1 MWKPFAQTDRNHVIP
16 KFDRNRGVRGRV
28 PREDEKRLNQLTLT
42 QKLFGGIGMI
52 LLLVVIGM
60 GYNLMALNDATSRCE
75 EMISSDVMRMK
86 AADELS
92 LGMVR
97 QAYGLRG
104 YILEQEPARLEAE
117 QQGSEEKKE
126 AINALLELSPSTEET
141 KELENLMSYALGY
154 DDLAQQ
160 LIQAIDADDQETVD
174 RLALRLM
181 PDVTASIIESG
192 ETMQAESEAAML
204 AKQAQLESRGQS
216 ALIYSA
222 VIAVII
228 FVLTLGAGY
237 FLQRMVTVP
246 LRQLSDEV
254 GIVADGDL
262 TRADLQALTRDEIGE
277 LMLGFNQ
284 MKGNLRELID
294 EVSRNAQEIT
304 AQSEELYA
312 STEEMSSQTEETTR
326 MIEQVVGETV
336 NQAAAA
342 SKSGQAVAA
351 ADEGVER
358 IATSIGTIS
367 QDVQTSLKLAERGE
381 QTIQQ
386 AKQEVLAL
394 ESETVV
400 TGQSITALKQQ
411 SDEIA
416 LITEVIQSITDQTN
430 LLALN
435 AAIEAARAGE
445 QGKGFAVV
453 AEEVRKLAEQ
463 SKQSASQIAGLI
475 ESIQTQ
481 SNACSNVTP
490 SVPAAS
496 RQTRRCSKKRRSRS
510 NKSSGNCTPRSRT
523 RNKSGSPRAR
533 SRRRRNKSRQRQS
546 IWRVT
551 VKARPR
557 RCVASVRQP
566 TPSSR

>member
-1 MWKPFAQTDRNHVIP
+1 M
-16 KFDRNRGVRGRV
+16 
-28 PREDEKRLNQLTLT
+28 KRFNQLSLT
-42 QKLFGGIGMI
+42 QKLFSGIGLI
-52 LLLVVIGM
+52 LLFVTLGM
-60 GYNLMALNDATSRCE
+60 GYNLWTLQNMTSQYE
-75 EMISSDVMRMK
+75 DMISHDVMKMK
-86 AADELS
+86 AADDLS
-92 LGMVR
+92 LGMTR
-97 QAYGLRG
+97 QAYGVRG
-104 YILEQEPARLEAE
+104 YILVQNDERRAQIERGAK
-117 QQGSEEKKE
+117 EKKE
-126 AINALLELSPSTEET
+126 ALEQLLALSKTEAET
-141 KELENLMSYALGY
+141 KELESMLSYANGY
-154 DDLAQQ
+154 DDLAQEV
-160 LIQAIDADDQETVD
+160 IVAADNQDQDNID
-174 RLALRLM
+174 RLTLRLM
-181 PDVTASIIESG
+181 PDVTASISETG
-192 ETMQAESEAAML
+192 ERLQAETEATIVE
-204 AKQAQLESRGQS
+204 KQQELERLGGQ
-216 ALIYSA
+216 AFLYSA
-222 VIAVII
+222 GIALLILL
-228 FVLTLGAGY
+228 LTLGAGY
-237 FLQRMVTVP
+237 MLQRMVTVP

-277 LMLGFNQ
+277 LMIGFNQ

-326 MIEQVVGETV
+326 MIEQVVGETI

-342 SKSGQAVAA
+342 SKSGQSVAA

-394 ESETVV
+394 ESETVT

-475 ESIQTQ
+475 ESIQVQ
-481 SNACSNVTP
+481 SNAVLERHAISARRVETNTTLLEEATTSFQQIVGQLHA
-490 SVPAAS
+490 SVENTEQI
-496 RQTRRCSKKRRSRS
+496 R
-510 NKSSGNCTPRSRT
+510 
-523 RNKSGSPRAR
+523 
-533 SRRRRNKSRQRQS
+533 
-546 IWRVT
+546 
-551 VKARPR
+551 
-557 RCVASVRQP
+557 VASSEIAITTKQVATAAIHMASDSEGTAETMRSVGETADAQLAMIQELNGVAESLGNM
-566 TPSSR
+566 TGDLQTLIGRFQT

>member
-1 MWKPFAQTDRNHVIP
+1 M
-16 KFDRNRGVRGRV
+16 
-28 PREDEKRLNQLTLT
+28 KRFNQLSLT
-42 QKLFGGIGMI
+42 QKLFSGIGLI
-52 LLLVVIGM
+52 LLFVTLGM
-60 GYNLMALNDATSRCE
+60 GYNLWTLQNMTSQYE
-75 EMISSDVMRMK
+75 DMIRDDVMKMK
-86 AADELS
+86 AADDLS
-92 LGMVR
+92 LGMTR
-97 QAYGLRG
+97 QAYGVRG
-104 YILEQEPARLEAE
+104 YILVQDDERRAQIERGAK
-117 QQGSEEKKE
+117 EKKE
-126 AINALLELSPSTEET
+126 ALEQLLALSNTDAET
-141 KELENLMSYALGY
+141 KELESMLSYATGY
-154 DDLAQQ
+154 DDLAQEV
-160 LIQAIDADDQETVD
+160 IVAADNQDQDNID
-174 RLALRLM
+174 RLTLRLM
-181 PDVTASIIESG
+181 PDVTASISETG
-192 ETMQAESEAAML
+192 ERLQAETEATIVE
-204 AKQAQLESRGQS
+204 KQQELERLGGQAFLYS
-216 ALIYSA
+216 TGIALLILL
-222 VIAVII
+222 
-228 FVLTLGAGY
+228 LTLGAGY
-237 FLQRMVTVP
+237 MLQRMVTVP

-336 NQAAAA
+336 NQATAA

-394 ESETVV
+394 ESETVT

-475 ESIQTQ
+475 ESIQVQ
-481 SNACSNVTP
+481 SNAVLERHAISARRVETNTALLEEATASFQQIVGQLHA
-490 SVPAAS
+490 SVENTEQI
-496 RQTRRCSKKRRSRS
+496 R
-510 NKSSGNCTPRSRT
+510 
-523 RNKSGSPRAR
+523 
-533 SRRRRNKSRQRQS
+533 
-546 IWRVT
+546 
-551 VKARPR
+551 
-557 RCVASVRQP
+557 VASSEIAMTTKQVATAAIHMASDSEGTAETMRSVGETADAQLAMIQELNGVAESLGNM
-566 TPSSR
+566 TGDLQTLIGRFQT

>member
-1 MWKPFAQTDRNHVIP
+1 MK
-16 KFDRNRGVRGRV
+16 
-28 PREDEKRLNQLTLT
+28 KRLNQLTLT

-60 GYNLMALNDATSRCE
+60 GYNLMALNDATSRYE

-174 RLALRLM
+174 RLALRLL

-262 TRADLQALTRDEIGE
+262 TRVDLQVLTRDEIGE
-277 LMLGFNQ
+277 LMIGFNQ
-284 MKGNLRELID
+284 MKGNLRELIN

-326 MIEQVVGETV
+326 MIEQVVGETI

-394 ESETVV
+394 ESETVT

-475 ESIQTQ
+475 ESIQAQ
-481 SNACSNVTP
+481 SNAVLERHAISARRVETNTALLEEATASFQQIVGQLHA
-490 SVPAAS
+490 SVENTEQI
-496 RQTRRCSKKRRSRS
+496 R
-510 NKSSGNCTPRSRT
+510 
-523 RNKSGSPRAR
+523 
-533 SRRRRNKSRQRQS
+533 
-546 IWRVT
+546 
-551 VKARPR
+551 
-557 RCVASVRQP
+557 VASNEIAITTKQVATAAIHMASDSEGTAETMRSVGETADAQLAMIQELNGVAESLGNM
-566 TPSSR
+566 TGDLQTLIGRFQT

>member
-1 MWKPFAQTDRNHVIP
+1 M
-16 KFDRNRGVRGRV
+16 
-28 PREDEKRLNQLTLT
+28 KRFNQLSLT
-42 QKLFGGIGMI
+42 QKLFSGIGLI
-52 LLLVVIGM
+52 LLFVTLGM
-60 GYNLMALNDATSRCE
+60 GYNLWTLQNMTSQYE
-75 EMISSDVMRMK
+75 DMIRDDVMKMK
-86 AADELS
+86 AADDLS
-92 LGMVR
+92 LGMTR
-97 QAYGLRG
+97 QAYGVRG
-104 YILEQEPARLEAE
+104 YILVQDDERRAQIERGAK
-117 QQGSEEKKE
+117 EKKE
-126 AINALLELSPSTEET
+126 AIEQLLALSNTDAET
-141 KELENLMSYALGY
+141 KELESMLSYATGY
-154 DDLAQQ
+154 DDLAQEV
-160 LIQAIDADDQETVD
+160 IVAADNNDQDNID
-174 RLALRLM
+174 RLTLRLM
-181 PDVTASIIESG
+181 PDVTASISETG
-192 ETMQAESEAAML
+192 ERLQAETEATIVE
-204 AKQAQLESRGQS
+204 KQQELERLGGQAFLYS
-216 ALIYSA
+216 TGIALLILL
-222 VIAVII
+222 
-228 FVLTLGAGY
+228 LTLGAGY
-237 FLQRMVTVP
+237 MLQRMVTVP

-277 LMLGFNQ
+277 LMIGFNQ

-342 SKSGQAVAA
+342 SKSGQAVAV

-394 ESETVV
+394 ESETVT

-475 ESIQTQ
+475 ESIQVQ
-481 SNACSNVTP
+481 SNAVLERHAISARRVETNTALLEEATASFQQIVGQLHA
-490 SVPAAS
+490 SVENTEQI
-496 RQTRRCSKKRRSRS
+496 R
-510 NKSSGNCTPRSRT
+510 
-523 RNKSGSPRAR
+523 
-533 SRRRRNKSRQRQS
+533 
-546 IWRVT
+546 
-551 VKARPR
+551 
-557 RCVASVRQP
+557 VASSEIAMTTKQVATAAIHMASDSEGTAETMRSVGETADAQLAMIQELNGVAESLGNM
-566 TPSSR
+566 TGDLQTLIGRFQT

>member
-1 MWKPFAQTDRNHVIP
+1 MM
-16 KFDRNRGVRGRV
+16 
-28 PREDEKRLNQLTLT
+28 KRFNQLSLT
-42 QKLFGGIGMI
+42 QKLFSGIGLI
-52 LLLVVIGM
+52 LLFVTLGM
-60 GYNLMALNDATSRCE
+60 GYNLWTLQNMTSQYE
-75 EMISSDVMRMK
+75 EMIRNDVMKMK
-86 AADELS
+86 AADDLS
-92 LGMVR
+92 LGMTR
-97 QAYGLRG
+97 QAYGVRG
-104 YILEQEPARLEAE
+104 YILVQEDVRREQIERGAK
-117 QQGSEEKKE
+117 EKKE
-126 AINALLELSPSTEET
+126 ALEQLLALSKTKAET
-141 KELENLMSYALGY
+141 KELESMLSYANGY
-154 DDLAQQ
+154 DDLAQEV
-160 LIQAIDADDQETVD
+160 IVAADNNDQDNID
-174 RLALRLM
+174 RLTLRLM
-181 PDVTASIIESG
+181 PDVTASISETG
-192 ETMQAESEAAML
+192 ERLQAETEATIVE
-204 AKQAQLESRGQS
+204 KQQELERLGGQAFLYS
-216 ALIYSA
+216 TGIALLILL
-222 VIAVII
+222 
-228 FVLTLGAGY
+228 LTLGAGY

-262 TRADLQALTRDEIGE
+262 TRADLEVLTRDEIGE
-277 LMLGFNQ
+277 LMIGFNQ

-294 EVSRNAQEIT
+294 EVSRNAKEIT

-367 QDVQTSLKLAERGE
+367 QDVQTSLALAERGE

-394 ESETVV
+394 ESETVM

-481 SNACSNVTP
+481 SNAVLERHAISARRVETNTALLEEATASFQQIVGQLHA
-490 SVPAAS
+490 SVENTEQI
-496 RQTRRCSKKRRSRS
+496 R
-510 NKSSGNCTPRSRT
+510 
-523 RNKSGSPRAR
+523 
-533 SRRRRNKSRQRQS
+533 
-546 IWRVT
+546 
-551 VKARPR
+551 
-557 RCVASVRQP
+557 VASNEIATTTKQVATAAIHMASDSEGMAETMRSVGETADAQLAMIQELNGVAESLGNM
-566 TPSSR
+566 TGDLQTLIGRFQT

>member
-1 MWKPFAQTDRNHVIP
+1 M
-16 KFDRNRGVRGRV
+16 
-28 PREDEKRLNQLTLT
+28 KRFNQLSLT
-42 QKLFGGIGMI
+42 QKLFSGIGLI
-52 LLLVVIGM
+52 LLFVTLGM
-60 GYNLMALNDATSRCE
+60 GYNLWTLQNMTSQYE
-75 EMISSDVMRMK
+75 DMIRDDVMKMK
-86 AADELS
+86 AADDLS
-92 LGMVR
+92 LGMTR
-97 QAYGLRG
+97 QAYGVRG
-104 YILEQEPARLEAE
+104 YILVQDDERRAQIERGAK
-117 QQGSEEKKE
+117 EKKE
-126 AINALLELSPSTEET
+126 AIEQLLALSNTDAET
-141 KELENLMSYALGY
+141 KELESMLSYATGY
-154 DDLAQQ
+154 DDLAQEV
-160 LIQAIDADDQETVD
+160 IVAADNNDQDNID
-174 RLALRLM
+174 RLTLRLM
-181 PDVTASIIESG
+181 PDVTASISETG
-192 ETMQAESEAAML
+192 ERLQAETEATIVE
-204 AKQAQLESRGQS
+204 KQQELERLGGQAFLYS
-216 ALIYSA
+216 TGIALLILL
-222 VIAVII
+222 
-228 FVLTLGAGY
+228 LTLGAGY
-237 FLQRMVTVP
+237 MLQRMVTVP

-336 NQAAAA
+336 NQATAA

-394 ESETVV
+394 ESETVT

-475 ESIQTQ
+475 ESIQVQ
-481 SNACSNVTP
+481 SNAVLERHAISARRVETNTALLEEATASFQQIVGQLHA
-490 SVPAAS
+490 SVENTEQI
-496 RQTRRCSKKRRSRS
+496 R
-510 NKSSGNCTPRSRT
+510 
-523 RNKSGSPRAR
+523 
-533 SRRRRNKSRQRQS
+533 
-546 IWRVT
+546 
-551 VKARPR
+551 
-557 RCVASVRQP
+557 VASSEIAMMTKQVATAAINMASDSEGTAETMRSVGETADSQLAMIQELNGVAESLGNM
-566 TPSSR
+566 TGDLQTLIGRFQT

>member
-1 MWKPFAQTDRNHVIP
+1 MK
-16 KFDRNRGVRGRV
+16 
-28 PREDEKRLNQLTLT
+28 KRLNQLTLT

-60 GYNLMALNDATSRCE
+60 GYNLMALNDATSRYE

-174 RLALRLM
+174 RLALRLL

-216 ALIYSA
+216 ALIYST

-246 LRQLSDEV
+246 LRQLSNEV

-277 LMLGFNQ
+277 LMIGFNQ

-326 MIEQVVGETV
+326 MIEQVVGETI

-394 ESETVV
+394 ESETVT

-475 ESIQTQ
+475 ESIQAQ
-481 SNACSNVTP
+481 STAVLERHAISARRVETNTTLLEEATASFQQIVGQLHA
-490 SVPAAS
+490 SVENTEQI
-496 RQTRRCSKKRRSRS
+496 R
-510 NKSSGNCTPRSRT
+510 
-523 RNKSGSPRAR
+523 
-533 SRRRRNKSRQRQS
+533 
-546 IWRVT
+546 
-551 VKARPR
+551 
-557 RCVASVRQP
+557 VASNEIAITTKQVATAAIHMASDSEGTAETMRSVGETADAQLAMIQELNGVAESLGNM
-566 TPSSR
+566 TGDLQTLIGRFQT

>member
-1 MWKPFAQTDRNHVIP
+1 M
-16 KFDRNRGVRGRV
+16 
-28 PREDEKRLNQLTLT
+28 KRFNQLSLT
-42 QKLFGGIGMI
+42 QKLFSGIGLI
-52 LLLVVIGM
+52 LLFVTIGM
-60 GYNLMALNDATSRCE
+60 GYNLWTLQNMTSQYE
-75 EMISSDVMRMK
+75 DMISHDVMKMK
-86 AADELS
+86 AADDLS
-92 LGMVR
+92 LGMTR
-97 QAYGLRG
+97 QAYGVRG
-104 YILEQEPARLEAE
+104 YILVQNDERRAQIERGAK
-117 QQGSEEKKE
+117 EKKE
-126 AINALLELSPSTEET
+126 ALEQLLALSKTEAET
-141 KELENLMSYALGY
+141 KELESMLSYANGY
-154 DDLAQQ
+154 DDLAQEV
-160 LIQAIDADDQETVD
+160 IVAADNQDQDNID
-174 RLALRLM
+174 RLTLRLM
-181 PDVTASIIESG
+181 PDVTASISETG
-192 ETMQAESEAAML
+192 ERLQAETEATIVE
-204 AKQAQLESRGQS
+204 KQQELERLGGQAFLYS
-216 ALIYSA
+216 TGIALLILL
-222 VIAVII
+222 
-228 FVLTLGAGY
+228 LTLGAGY
-237 FLQRMVTVP
+237 MLQRMVTVP
-246 LRQLSDEV
+246 LRQLSNEV

-277 LMLGFNQ
+277 LMIGFNQ

-326 MIEQVVGETV
+326 MIEQVVGETI

-394 ESETVV
+394 ESETVT

-475 ESIQTQ
+475 ESIQVQ
-481 SNACSNVTP
+481 SNAVLERHAISARRVETNTALLEEATTSFQQIVGQLHA
-490 SVPAAS
+490 SVENTEQI
-496 RQTRRCSKKRRSRS
+496 R
-510 NKSSGNCTPRSRT
+510 
-523 RNKSGSPRAR
+523 
-533 SRRRRNKSRQRQS
+533 
-546 IWRVT
+546 
-551 VKARPR
+551 
-557 RCVASVRQP
+557 VASSEIAITTKQVATAAIHMASDSEGTAETMRSVGETADAQLAMIQELNGVAESLGNM
-566 TPSSR
+566 TGDLQTLIGRFQT

>member
-1 MWKPFAQTDRNHVIP
+1 M
-16 KFDRNRGVRGRV
+16 
-28 PREDEKRLNQLTLT
+28 KRFNQLSLT
-42 QKLFGGIGMI
+42 QKLFSGIGLI
-52 LLLVVIGM
+52 LLFVTLGM
-60 GYNLMALNDATSRCE
+60 GYNLWTLQNMTSQYE
-75 EMISSDVMRMK
+75 EMIRHDVMKMK
-86 AADELS
+86 AADDLS
-92 LGMVR
+92 LGMTR
-97 QAYGLRG
+97 QAYGIRG
-104 YILEQEPARLEAE
+104 YILVQDDERRAQIERGAK
-117 QQGSEEKKE
+117 EKKE
-126 AINALLELSPSTEET
+126 ALEQLLALSKTDAET
-141 KELENLMSYALGY
+141 KELESMLSYANGY
-154 DDLAQQ
+154 DDLAQEV
-160 LIQAIDADDQETVD
+160 IVAADNQDQDNID
-174 RLALRLM
+174 RLTLRLM
-181 PDVTASIIESG
+181 PDVTASISETG
-192 ETMQAESEAAML
+192 ERLQAETEATIVE
-204 AKQAQLESRGQS
+204 KQQELERLGGQ
-216 ALIYSA
+216 AFLYSA
-222 VIAVII
+222 GIALLILL
-228 FVLTLGAGY
+228 LTLGAGY
-237 FLQRMVTVP
+237 MLQRMVTVP
-246 LRQLSDEV
+246 LRQLSNEV

-277 LMLGFNQ
+277 LMIGFNQ

-342 SKSGQAVAA
+342 SKSGHAVAA

-367 QDVQTSLKLAERGE
+367 QDVQTSLSLAERGE

-394 ESETVV
+394 ESETVT

-475 ESIQTQ
+475 ESIQAQ
-481 SNACSNVTP
+481 STAVLERHAISARRVETNTTLLEEATASFQQIVGQLHA
-490 SVPAAS
+490 SVENTEQI
-496 RQTRRCSKKRRSRS
+496 R
-510 NKSSGNCTPRSRT
+510 
-523 RNKSGSPRAR
+523 
-533 SRRRRNKSRQRQS
+533 
-546 IWRVT
+546 
-551 VKARPR
+551 
-557 RCVASVRQP
+557 VASNEIAITTKQVATAAIHMASDSEGTAETMRSVGETADAQLAMIQELNGVAESLGNM
-566 TPSSR
+566 TSDLQTLIGRFQT

>member
-1 MWKPFAQTDRNHVIP
+1 MK
-16 KFDRNRGVRGRV
+16 
-28 PREDEKRLNQLTLT
+28 KRLNQLTLT

-60 GYNLMALNDATSRCE
+60 GYNLMALNDATSRYE

-174 RLALRLM
+174 RLALRLL

-277 LMLGFNQ
+277 LMIGFNQ

-475 ESIQTQ
+475 ESIQVQ
-481 SNACSNVTP
+481 SNAVLERHAISARRVETNTALLEEATASFQQIVGQLHA
-490 SVPAAS
+490 SVENTEQI
-496 RQTRRCSKKRRSRS
+496 R
-510 NKSSGNCTPRSRT
+510 
-523 RNKSGSPRAR
+523 
-533 SRRRRNKSRQRQS
+533 
-546 IWRVT
+546 
-551 VKARPR
+551 
-557 RCVASVRQP
+557 VASSEIATTTKQVATAAINMASDSEGTAETMRSVGETADSQLAMIQELNGVAESLGNM
-566 TPSSR
+566 TGDLQTLIGRFQT

>member
-1 MWKPFAQTDRNHVIP
+1 M
-16 KFDRNRGVRGRV
+16 
-28 PREDEKRLNQLTLT
+28 KRFNQLSLT
-42 QKLFGGIGMI
+42 QKLFSGIGLI
-52 LLLVVIGM
+52 LLFVTLGM
-60 GYNLMALNDATSRCE
+60 GYNLWTLQNMTSQYE
-75 EMISSDVMRMK
+75 SMISHDVMKMK
-86 AADELS
+86 AADDLS
-92 LGMVR
+92 LGMTR
-97 QAYGLRG
+97 QAYGVRG
-104 YILEQEPARLEAE
+104 YILVQDDERRAQIERGAK
-117 QQGSEEKKE
+117 EKKE
-126 AINALLELSPSTEET
+126 AIEQLLALSNTDAET
-141 KELENLMSYALGY
+141 KELESMLSYATGY
-154 DDLAQQ
+154 DDLAQEV
-160 LIQAIDADDQETVD
+160 IVAADNNDQDNID
-174 RLALRLM
+174 RLTLRLM
-181 PDVTASIIESG
+181 PDVTASISETG
-192 ETMQAESEAAML
+192 ERLQAETEATIVE
-204 AKQAQLESRGQS
+204 KQQELERLGGQAFLYS
-216 ALIYSA
+216 TGIALLILL
-222 VIAVII
+222 
-228 FVLTLGAGY
+228 LTLGAGY
-237 FLQRMVTVP
+237 MLQRMVTVP

-277 LMLGFNQ
+277 LMIGFNQ

-367 QDVQTSLKLAERGE
+367 QDVQTSLRLAERGE

-394 ESETVV
+394 ESETVT

-475 ESIQTQ
+475 ESIQVQ
-481 SNACSNVTP
+481 SNAVLERHAISARRVETNTALLEEATASFQQIVGQLHA
-490 SVPAAS
+490 SVENTEQI
-496 RQTRRCSKKRRSRS
+496 R
-510 NKSSGNCTPRSRT
+510 
-523 RNKSGSPRAR
+523 
-533 SRRRRNKSRQRQS
+533 
-546 IWRVT
+546 
-551 VKARPR
+551 
-557 RCVASVRQP
+557 VASSEIAMTTKQVATAAINMASDSEGTAETMRSVGETADSQLAMIQELNGVAESLGNM
-566 TPSSR
+566 TGDLQTLIGRFQT

>member
-1 MWKPFAQTDRNHVIP
+1 M
-16 KFDRNRGVRGRV
+16 
-28 PREDEKRLNQLTLT
+28 KRFNQLSLT
-42 QKLFGGIGMI
+42 QKLFSGIGLI
-52 LLLVVIGM
+52 LLFVTLGM
-60 GYNLMALNDATSRCE
+60 GYNLWTLQNMTTQYE
-75 EMISSDVMRMK
+75 EMIGHDVMKMK
-86 AADELS
+86 AADDLS
-92 LGMVR
+92 LGMTR
-97 QAYGLRG
+97 QAYGVRG
-104 YILEQEPARLEAE
+104 YILVQEDERREQIER
-117 QQGSEEKKE
+117 GGKEKKE
-126 AINALLELSPSTEET
+126 ALEQLLALAKTEAER
-141 KELENLMSYALGY
+141 KEFESMLSYATGY
-154 DDLAQQ
+154 DDLAQEV
-160 LIQAIDADDQETVD
+160 IVAADNQDQDNID
-174 RLALRLM
+174 RLTLRLM
-181 PDVTASIIESG
+181 PDVTASITATG
-192 ETMQAESEAAML
+192 EQLQAETEATIVE
-204 AKQAQLESRGQS
+204 KQRELEQLGGQAFLYS
-216 ALIYSA
+216 TGIAILILL
-222 VIAVII
+222 
-228 FVLTLGAGY
+228 LTLGAGY
-237 FLQRMVTVP
+237 MLQRMVTVP
-246 LRQLSDEV
+246 LRQLSNEV

-277 LMLGFNQ
+277 LMVGFNQ

-326 MIEQVVGETV
+326 MIEQVVGQTV

-481 SNACSNVTP
+481 SNAVLERHAISARRVETNTALLEEATASFQQIVGQLHA
-490 SVPAAS
+490 SVENTEQI
-496 RQTRRCSKKRRSRS
+496 R
-510 NKSSGNCTPRSRT
+510 
-523 RNKSGSPRAR
+523 
-533 SRRRRNKSRQRQS
+533 
-546 IWRVT
+546 
-551 VKARPR
+551 
-557 RCVASVRQP
+557 VASTEIAMTTKQVATATIHMASDSEGTAETMRSVGETADAQLAMIQELNGVAESLGNM
-566 TPSSR
+566 TGDLQTLIGRFQT

>member
-1 MWKPFAQTDRNHVIP
+1 MK
-16 KFDRNRGVRGRV
+16 
-28 PREDEKRLNQLTLT
+28 KRLNQLTLT

-60 GYNLMALNDATSRCE
+60 GYNLMALNDATSRYE

-174 RLALRLM
+174 RLALRLL

-237 FLQRMVTVP
+237 MLQRMVTVP
-246 LRQLSDEV
+246 LRQLSNEV

-277 LMLGFNQ
+277 LMIGFNQ

-326 MIEQVVGETV
+326 MIEQVVGETI

-394 ESETVV
+394 ESETVT

-475 ESIQTQ
+475 ESIQAQ
-481 SNACSNVTP
+481 SNAVLERHAISARRVETNTTLLEEATASFQQIVGQLHA
-490 SVPAAS
+490 SVENTEQI
-496 RQTRRCSKKRRSRS
+496 R
-510 NKSSGNCTPRSRT
+510 
-523 RNKSGSPRAR
+523 
-533 SRRRRNKSRQRQS
+533 
-546 IWRVT
+546 
-551 VKARPR
+551 
-557 RCVASVRQP
+557 VASNEIAITTKQVATAAIHMASDSEGTAETMRSVGETADAQLAMIQELNGVAESLGNM
-566 TPSSR
+566 TGDLQTLIGRFQT

>member
-1 MWKPFAQTDRNHVIP
+1 MK
-16 KFDRNRGVRGRV
+16 
-28 PREDEKRLNQLTLT
+28 KRLNQLTLT

-60 GYNLMALNDATSRCE
+60 GYNLMALNDATSRYE

-174 RLALRLM
+174 RLALRLL

-277 LMLGFNQ
+277 LMIGFNQ

-475 ESIQTQ
+475 ESIQVQ
-481 SNACSNVTP
+481 SNAVLERHAISARRVETNTALLEEATASFQQIVGQLHA
-490 SVPAAS
+490 SVENTEQI
-496 RQTRRCSKKRRSRS
+496 R
-510 NKSSGNCTPRSRT
+510 
-523 RNKSGSPRAR
+523 
-533 SRRRRNKSRQRQS
+533 
-546 IWRVT
+546 
-551 VKARPR
+551 
-557 RCVASVRQP
+557 VASSEIAMTTKQVATAAIHMASDSEGMAETMRSVGETADAQLAMIQELNGVAESLGNM
-566 TPSSR
+566 TGDLQTLIGRFQT

>member
-1 MWKPFAQTDRNHVIP
+1 M
-16 KFDRNRGVRGRV
+16 
-28 PREDEKRLNQLTLT
+28 KRFNQLSLT
-42 QKLFGGIGMI
+42 QKLFSGIGLI
-52 LLLVVIGM
+52 LLFVTLGM
-60 GYNLMALNDATSRCE
+60 GYNLWTLQNMTSQYE
-75 EMISSDVMRMK
+75 DMIRDDVMKMK
-86 AADELS
+86 AADDLS
-92 LGMVR
+92 LGMTR
-97 QAYGLRG
+97 QAYGVRG
-104 YILEQEPARLEAE
+104 YILVQDDERRAQIERGAK
-117 QQGSEEKKE
+117 EKKE
-126 AINALLELSPSTEET
+126 AIEQLLALSNTDAET
-141 KELENLMSYALGY
+141 KELESMLSYATGY
-154 DDLAQQ
+154 DDLAQEV
-160 LIQAIDADDQETVD
+160 IVAADNNDQDNID
-174 RLALRLM
+174 RLTLRLM
-181 PDVTASIIESG
+181 PDVTASISETG
-192 ETMQAESEAAML
+192 ERLQAETEATIVE
-204 AKQAQLESRGQS
+204 KQQELERLGGQAFLYS
-216 ALIYSA
+216 TGIALLILL
-222 VIAVII
+222 
-228 FVLTLGAGY
+228 LTLGAGY
-237 FLQRMVTVP
+237 MLQRMVTVP

-277 LMLGFNQ
+277 LMIGFNQ

-342 SKSGQAVAA
+342 SKSGQAVAV

-394 ESETVV
+394 ESETVT

-475 ESIQTQ
+475 ESIQVQ
-481 SNACSNVTP
+481 SNAVLERHAISARRVETNTALLEEATASFQQIVGQLHA
-490 SVPAAS
+490 SVENTEQI
-496 RQTRRCSKKRRSRS
+496 R
-510 NKSSGNCTPRSRT
+510 
-523 RNKSGSPRAR
+523 
-533 SRRRRNKSRQRQS
+533 
-546 IWRVT
+546 
-551 VKARPR
+551 
-557 RCVASVRQP
+557 VASSEIAMTTKQVATAAINMASDSEGTAETMRSVGETADSQLAMIQELNGVAESLGNM
-566 TPSSR
+566 TGDLQTLIGRFQT

>member
-1 MWKPFAQTDRNHVIP
+1 M
-16 KFDRNRGVRGRV
+16 
-28 PREDEKRLNQLTLT
+28 KRFNQLSLT
-42 QKLFGGIGMI
+42 QKLFSGIGLI
-52 LLLVVIGM
+52 LLFVTLGM
-60 GYNLMALNDATSRCE
+60 GYNLWTLQNMTTQYE
-75 EMISSDVMRMK
+75 EMISHDVMKMK
-86 AADELS
+86 AADDLS
-92 LGMVR
+92 LGMTR
-97 QAYGLRG
+97 QAYGVRG
-104 YILEQEPARLEAE
+104 YILVQEDERREQIER
-117 QQGSEEKKE
+117 GGKEKKE
-126 AINALLELSPSTEET
+126 ALEQLLALAKTEAER
-141 KELENLMSYALGY
+141 KEFESMLSYAIGY
-154 DDLAQQ
+154 DDLAQEV
-160 LIQAIDADDQETVD
+160 IVAADNQDQDNID
-174 RLALRLM
+174 RLTLRLM
-181 PDVTASIIESG
+181 PDVTASITATG
-192 ETMQAESEAAML
+192 EQLQAETEATIVE
-204 AKQAQLESRGQS
+204 KQRELEQLGGQAFLYS
-216 ALIYSA
+216 TGIAILILL
-222 VIAVII
+222 
-228 FVLTLGAGY
+228 LTLGAGY
-237 FLQRMVTVP
+237 MLQRMVTVP
-246 LRQLSDEV
+246 LRQLSNEV

-277 LMLGFNQ
+277 LMVGFNQ

-326 MIEQVVGETV
+326 MIEQVVGQTV

-481 SNACSNVTP
+481 SNAVLERHAISARRVETNTALLEEATASFQQIVGQLHA
-490 SVPAAS
+490 SVENTE
-496 RQTRRCSKKRRSRS
+496 QI
-510 NKSSGNCTPRSRT
+510 
-523 RNKSGSPRAR
+523 
-533 SRRRRNKSRQRQS
+533 Q
-546 IWRVT
+546 
-551 VKARPR
+551 
-557 RCVASVRQP
+557 VASTEIAMTTKQVATATIHMASDSEGTAETMRSVGETADAQLAMIQELNGVAESLGNM
-566 TPSSR
+566 TGDLQTLIGRFQT

>member
-1 MWKPFAQTDRNHVIP
+1 M
-16 KFDRNRGVRGRV
+16 
-28 PREDEKRLNQLTLT
+28 KRFNQLSLT
-42 QKLFGGIGMI
+42 QKLFSGIGLI
-52 LLLVVIGM
+52 LLFVTLGM
-60 GYNLMALNDATSRCE
+60 GYNLWTLQNMTSQYE
-75 EMISSDVMRMK
+75 DMIRDDVMKMK
-86 AADELS
+86 AADDLS
-92 LGMVR
+92 LGMTR
-97 QAYGLRG
+97 QAYGVRG
-104 YILEQEPARLEAE
+104 YILVQDDERRAQIERGAK
-117 QQGSEEKKE
+117 EKKE
-126 AINALLELSPSTEET
+126 AIEQLLALSNTDAET
-141 KELENLMSYALGY
+141 KELESMLSYATGY
-154 DDLAQQ
+154 DDLAQEV
-160 LIQAIDADDQETVD
+160 IVAADNNDQDNID
-174 RLALRLM
+174 RLTLRLM
-181 PDVTASIIESG
+181 PDVTASISETG
-192 ETMQAESEAAML
+192 ERLQAETEATIVE
-204 AKQAQLESRGQS
+204 KQQELERLGGQAFLYS
-216 ALIYSA
+216 TGIAILILL
-222 VIAVII
+222 
-228 FVLTLGAGY
+228 LTLGAGY
-237 FLQRMVTVP
+237 MLQRMVTVP

-336 NQAAAA
+336 NQATAA

-394 ESETVV
+394 ESETVT

-475 ESIQTQ
+475 ESIQVQ
-481 SNACSNVTP
+481 SNAVLERHAISARRVETNTALLEEATASFQQIVGQLHA
-490 SVPAAS
+490 SVENTEQI
-496 RQTRRCSKKRRSRS
+496 R
-510 NKSSGNCTPRSRT
+510 
-523 RNKSGSPRAR
+523 
-533 SRRRRNKSRQRQS
+533 
-546 IWRVT
+546 
-551 VKARPR
+551 
-557 RCVASVRQP
+557 VASSEIAMMTKQVATAAINMASDSEGTAETMRSVGETADSQLAMIQELNGVAESLGNM
-566 TPSSR
+566 TGDLQTLIGRFQT

>member
-1 MWKPFAQTDRNHVIP
+1 
-16 KFDRNRGVRGRV
+16 
-28 PREDEKRLNQLTLT
+28 
-42 QKLFGGIGMI
+42 
-52 LLLVVIGM
+52 M
-60 GYNLMALNDATSRCE
+60 GYNLLTLEDATSRYE
-75 EMISSDVMRMK
+75 EMISKDVMKMK

-104 YILEQEPARLEAE
+104 YILQQDESLLDAE
-117 QQGSEEKKE
+117 RRGSEEKKA
-126 AINALLELSPSTEET
+126 AIETLLKLSESEEET
-141 KELENLMSYALGY
+141 KDLENLLSVATEY

-160 LIQAIDADDQETVD
+160 LIQATDAKDEENID
-174 RLALRLM
+174 RIALRVM
-181 PDVTASIIESG
+181 PPITASIIESG
-192 ETMQAESEAAML
+192 ETMQQETAANL
-204 AKQAQLESRGQS
+204 LTKQQQLKHRAHS
-216 ALIYSA
+216 AFLSSA
-222 VIAVII
+222 IIAGVILM
-228 FVLTLGAGY
+228 LTLGVGY
-237 FLQRMVTVP
+237 MLQRTMKAP

-262 TRADLQALTRDEIGE
+262 TRADLQALTRDEIGQ
-277 LMLGFNQ
+277 LIIGFNG
-284 MKGNLRELID
+284 MKRNLRELID

-326 MIEQVVGETV
+326 MIEQVVGKTV

-367 QDVQTSLKLAERGE
+367 QDVQTSLALAERGE

-394 ESETVV
+394 ESETVT

-475 ESIQTQ
+475 ESIQAQ
-481 SNACSNVTP
+481 SNAVLERHAISARRVETNTALLEEATASFQQIVEQLHA
-490 SVPAAS
+490 SVDNTEQI
-496 RQTRRCSKKRRSRS
+496 R
-510 NKSSGNCTPRSRT
+510 
-523 RNKSGSPRAR
+523 
-533 SRRRRNKSRQRQS
+533 
-546 IWRVT
+546 
-551 VKARPR
+551 
-557 RCVASVRQP
+557 VASNEIATTTKQVATATIHMASDSEGMAETMRSVGETADAQLAMIQELNGVAESLGNM
-566 TPSSR
+566 TGDLQTLIGRFKT

>member
-1 MWKPFAQTDRNHVIP
+1 MK
-16 KFDRNRGVRGRV
+16 
-28 PREDEKRLNQLTLT
+28 KRLNQLTLT

-52 LLLVVIGM
+52 LLLVVVGM
-60 GYNLMALNDATSRCE
+60 GYNLMALNDATSRYE

-204 AKQAQLESRGQS
+204 EKQAQLESRGQS
-216 ALIYSA
+216 AFIYSA

-326 MIEQVVGETV
+326 MIEQVVAETV

-475 ESIQTQ
+475 ESIQVQ
-481 SNACSNVTP
+481 SNAVLERHAISARRVETNTALLEEATASFQQIVGQLHA
-490 SVPAAS
+490 SVENTEQI
-496 RQTRRCSKKRRSRS
+496 R
-510 NKSSGNCTPRSRT
+510 
-523 RNKSGSPRAR
+523 
-533 SRRRRNKSRQRQS
+533 
-546 IWRVT
+546 
-551 VKARPR
+551 
-557 RCVASVRQP
+557 VASSEIATTTKQVATAAIHMASDSEVTAETMRSVGETADAQLAMIQELNGVAESLGNM
-566 TPSSR
+566 TGDLQTLIGRFQT

>member
-1 MWKPFAQTDRNHVIP
+1 M
-16 KFDRNRGVRGRV
+16 
-28 PREDEKRLNQLTLT
+28 KRFNQLSLT
-42 QKLFGGIGMI
+42 QKLFSGIGLI
-52 LLLVVIGM
+52 LLFVTLGM
-60 GYNLMALNDATSRCE
+60 GYNLWTLQNMTSQYE
-75 EMISSDVMRMK
+75 DMIRDDVMKMK
-86 AADELS
+86 AADDLS
-92 LGMVR
+92 LGMTR
-97 QAYGLRG
+97 QAYGVRG
-104 YILEQEPARLEAE
+104 YILVQDDERRAQIERGAK
-117 QQGSEEKKE
+117 EKKE
-126 AINALLELSPSTEET
+126 AIEQLLALSNTDAET
-141 KELENLMSYALGY
+141 KELESMLSYATGY
-154 DDLAQQ
+154 DDLAQEV
-160 LIQAIDADDQETVD
+160 IVAADNNDQDNID
-174 RLALRLM
+174 RLTLRLM
-181 PDVTASIIESG
+181 PDVTASISETG
-192 ETMQAESEAAML
+192 ERLQAETEATIVE
-204 AKQAQLESRGQS
+204 KQQELERLGGQAFLYS
-216 ALIYSA
+216 TGIALLILL
-222 VIAVII
+222 
-228 FVLTLGAGY
+228 LTLGAGY
-237 FLQRMVTVP
+237 MLQRMVTVP

-262 TRADLQALTRDEIGE
+262 TRVDLQVLTRDEIGE
-277 LMLGFNQ
+277 LMIGFNQ
-284 MKGNLRELID
+284 MKGNLRELIN

-336 NQAAAA
+336 NQAGAA

-358 IATSIGTIS
+358 ISISIGTIS
-367 QDVQTSLKLAERGE
+367 QDVQASLKLAESGE

-394 ESETVV
+394 EAETVT

-475 ESIQTQ
+475 ESIQAQ
-481 SNACSNVTP
+481 SNAVLERHAISARRVETNTALLEEATTSFQQIVGQLHA
-490 SVPAAS
+490 SVENTEQI
-496 RQTRRCSKKRRSRS
+496 R
-510 NKSSGNCTPRSRT
+510 
-523 RNKSGSPRAR
+523 
-533 SRRRRNKSRQRQS
+533 
-546 IWRVT
+546 
-551 VKARPR
+551 
-557 RCVASVRQP
+557 VASSEIAITTKQVATAAIDMASDSEGTAETMRSVGETADAQLAMIQELNGVAESLGNM
-566 TPSSR
+566 TGDLQTLIGRFQT